1 MNTQKPTPKPE
12 QNQITIRGA
21 RTHNLK
27 GIDVDIPHN
36 ALTVVS
42 GVSGSGKSSLA
53 FDTVYAEGQRRYVES
68 LSAYARQF
76 LERIEKPDVDHMD
89 GLAPAIAIKQKNQ
102 TRNPRSTVATATEI
116 YDYLRLLYAR
126 CGTVTCLHCG
136 GIVKHD
142 TVDEIVAALLALPEG
157 TRTYALFP
165 IVRAEVKI
173 EPMQAAKSE
182 IEAEPESKPQKSVA
196 KKSAKSVKSAV
207 APAYDLTESLKER
220 LAELRRRGYNR
231 LYQAGKIVE
240 FSTPESLLELD
251 FAQPIFVLAD
261 RLALSSDIRSRIV
274 DAIETGY
281 RESGEIQFHLIPRT
295 PDSTQQNQSNL
306 IPSEAEH
313 SPSNINRSKES
324 SVILSKAGRSASEAN
339 RSNENIVILSKAGR
353 SASEANRS
361 NENIVILSEAGRSA
375 SEANRSNEN
384 IVILSEGGAFAAGV
398 EGPAVASAQPRTLR
412 FSAAFECT
420 TCHRA
425 YREPEPRL
433 FSFNNPFGACPRC
446 QGFGN
451 TIDFDPNLIIPD
463 KSKSLANG
471 AIAPWNGAK
480 YRPHHG
486 EMIRAAR
493 TAGIPTD
500 IPWYDLTADQQ
511 RFIEDGS
518 GSFPGIRGF
527 FSALE
532 RKKYKLHVRVFLSKY
547 RGYALCPDCRGQR
560 LRAEARAVL
569 INDKNICEVSSLT
582 ISEAQVFFDSLR
594 LSPAQTEV
602 AGKIL
607 EEVRQRIGFLHQVGL
622 DYLTLDRLSSTLSGG
637 ESQRIQ
643 LATSLGS
650 RLVGALYVL
659 DEPSIGL
666 HTRDTARLI
675 AIMQDLR
682 DLGNTILVVEHD
694 PDVIRSADH
703 LLDLGPGAGELGGHL
718 LASGTVAEVTRN
730 PASITGKYLS
740 GRLTIPVPKLRRE
753 PGRERLR
760 LTGARIHNLRGVD
773 VEIPLNMLVCVT
785 GVSGSGKSTLVHQVL
800 YRALTRA
807 LNQDAQPEGDPT
819 PLFRELSGTQHL
831 NEVVLV
837 DQSPIGRTPRSNPVT
852 YIKAFDDI
860 RALFAA
866 QPDAKRRNFGPGHF
880 SFNVPGGRCDVCEGD
895 GTVTVEMQ
903 FLADI
908 ELPCEECGG
917 TRYKPSVLDIKYKG
931 RNIHDVLNM
940 TVKEALTYFAG
951 HPRIVDK
958 LYVLDEVGLGYVR
971 LGQSATTLSGGEA
984 QRVKL
989 AAHLAT
995 ARSITG
1001 RTGNEAA
1008 ARARSRTLYILD
1020 EPTTGL
1026 HFDDVAKLLAA
1037 FRKLIEGGGS
1047 LLVIEHNLDVIK
1059 SADWVIDMG
1068 PEGGSAGG
1076 QIVATGTPEEIA
1088 ANPAS
1093 HTGHWLAPVLAPI
1106 PKPEPEPQ
1114 LTT

>member
-1 MNTQKPTPKPE
+1 MDSSLAIEPTSASPAATPASHPAHSAVSPSARIAAP
-12 QNQITIRGA
+12 NAITIRGA

-27 GIDVDIPHN
+27 GIDLDIPHN

-136 GIVKHD
+136 GTVKRD
-142 TVDEIVAALLALPEG
+142 TVDEIVATLLALGGREDEPA
-157 TRTYALFP
+157 TRAYALFP
-165 IVRAEVKI
+165 IQRTEIKL
-173 EPMQAAKSE
+173 EPLHDSAPTEEAA
-182 IEAEPESKPQKSVA
+182 APKPTPKPKKLT
-196 KKSAKSVKSAV
+196 KKSASSASS
-207 APAYDLTESLKER
+207 ALSLSLTDALKDR

-231 LYQAGKIVE
+231 LFQTTPSGEQRIVE

-251 FAQPIFVLAD
+251 FSQPVFVLAD
-261 RLALSSDIRSRIV
+261 RLSLSPDVRSRIV

-281 RESGEIQFHLIPRT
+281 RESGEIQFELVFRT
-295 PDSTQQNQSNL
+295 PNT
-306 IPSEAEH
+306 
-313 SPSNINRSKES
+313 
-324 SVILSKAGRSASEAN
+324 SVIST
-339 RSNENIVILSKAGR
+339 
-353 SASEANRS
+353 
-361 NENIVILSEAGRSA
+361 
-375 SEANRSNEN
+375 
-384 IVILSEGGAFAAGV
+384 EGGKAAAA
-398 EGPAVASAQPRTLR
+398 EKPASSSRLR
-412 FSAAFECT
+412 FSAAFECS

-433 FSFNNPFGACPRC
+433 FSFNNPYGACPRC

-451 TIDFDPNLIIPD
+451 TIDFDPDLIVPD
-463 KSKSLANG
+463 RSKTLAQG
-471 AIAPWNGAK
+471 AIAPWTTAK
-480 YRPHHG
+480 YRAPHG
-486 EMIRAAR
+486 EMIRFAKS
-493 TAGIPTD
+493 AGIPTD
-500 IPWYDLTADQQ
+500 VPWYDLTDTQ
-511 RFIEDGS
+511 REIIWDGPKS
-518 GSFPGIRGF
+518 RPATYPGIRGF
-527 FSALE
+527 FSELD

-547 RGYALCPDCRGQR
+547 RGYATCPDCRGQR

-569 INDKNICEVSSLT
+569 IRSGSGPAMNICEVTALT
-582 ISEAQVFFDSLR
+582 IASAQTFFDNLQ
-594 LSPAQTEV
+594 LSPSQIEI
-602 AGKIL
+602 AGKVL
-607 EEVRQRIGFLHQVGL
+607 EEVRQRTHFLHQVGL

-666 HTRDTARLI
+666 HTRDTAKLI
-675 AIMQDLR
+675 RILLELR

-703 LLDLGPGAGELGGHL
+703 LLDLGPGAGELGGQL
-718 LASGTVAEVTRN
+718 LASGTVPEVAAN
-730 PASITGKYLS
+730 PRSITGKYLS
-740 GRLTIPVPKLRRE
+740 GRLTIPVPRTRRE
-753 PGRERLR
+753 PGRERLT

-773 VEIPLNMLVCVT
+773 VEIPLGLLCCIT

-800 YRALTRA
+800 YRALCQTLHREENA
-807 LNQDAQPEGDPT
+807 AAPEPT
-819 PLFRELSGTQHL
+819 HLYRELSGSQHL
-831 NEVVLV
+831 NDVILV

-866 QPDAKRRNFGPGHF
+866 QPDAKRKSFTAGSF
-880 SFNVPGGRCDVCEGD
+880 SFNVPGGRCDTCEGD

-903 FLADI
+903 FLADV
-908 ELPCEECGG
+908 ELPCEECNG
-917 TRYKPSVLDIKYKG
+917 TRYKPSLLEIKYKG

-940 TVKEALTYFAG
+940 TVKEALVYFAG
-951 HPRIVDK
+951 HPKIVDK

-989 AAHLAT
+989 ASHLAAARANSSRSGSESTPTT
-995 ARSITG
+995 AAQS
-1001 RTGNEAA
+1001 A

-1026 HFDDVAKLLAA
+1026 HFDDVQKLLAA

-1059 SADWVIDMG
+1059 SADWIIDMG

-1076 QIVATGTPEEIA
+1076 QVVATGTPEEIA
-1088 ANPAS
+1088 ANPTS
-1093 HTGHWLAPVLAPI
+1093 HTGHYLAPVLQPH
-1106 PKPEPEPQ
+1106 
-1114 LTT
+1114 

>member
-1 MNTQKPTPKPE
+1 MND
-12 QNQITIRGA
+12 QITIRGA

-27 GIDVDIPHN
+27 SIDVDIPHN

-136 GIVKHD
+136 GMVKHD
-142 TVDEIVAALLALPEG
+142 TVDEIVSALFALPEG
-157 TRTYALFP
+157 TRTYVLFP
-165 IVRAEVKI
+165 IIRAEIKL
-173 EPMQAAKSE
+173 EPMQVPTVEETADAL
-182 IEAEPESKPQKSVA
+182 KPP
-196 KKSAKSVKSAV
+196 KKSATKKAAKSAV
-207 APAYDLTESLKER
+207 ASSILNLTDTLKDR
-220 LAELRRRGYNR
+220 LTELRRRGYNR
-231 LYQAGKIVE
+231 LYQAGRIVE

-251 FAQPIFVLAD
+251 FRQPIFALID
-261 RLALSSDIRSRIV
+261 RLTITPDSRARIV

-281 RESGEIQFHLIPRT
+281 RESGEVQFHTVPREGET
-295 PDSTQQNQSNL
+295 
-306 IPSEAEH
+306 EARK
-313 SPSNINRSKES
+313 I
-324 SVILSKAGRSASEAN
+324 
-339 RSNENIVILSKAGR
+339 
-353 SASEANRS
+353 
-361 NENIVILSEAGRSA
+361 
-375 SEANRSNEN
+375 
-384 IVILSEGGAFAAGV
+384 
-398 EGPAVASAQPRTLR
+398 R

-433 FSFNNPFGACPRC
+433 FSFNNPYGACPRC

-463 KSKSLANG
+463 KSKTLDEG
-471 AIAPWNGAK
+471 AIAPWTTAK

-486 EMIRAAR
+486 EMKRAAK
-493 TAGIPTD
+493 AANIPTNV
-500 IPWYDLTADQQ
+500 PWFDLTEYQQ
-511 RFIEDGS
+511 RFIEEGDD
-518 GSFPGIRGF
+518 SFPGIRGF
-527 FSALE
+527 FAALE

-569 INDKNICEVSSLT
+569 INNKNICETSALT
-582 ISEAQVFFDSLR
+582 IAEAQTFFDNLQ
-594 LSPAQTEV
+594 LSPAQTEI

-607 EEVRQRIGFLHQVGL
+607 EEVRQRIHFLHQVGL

-666 HTRDTARLI
+666 HTRDTAKLI
-675 AIMQDLR
+675 RIMKDLR

-718 LASGTVAEVTRN
+718 LASGTVAQVTAN
-730 PASITGKYLS
+730 PNSITGKYLS
-740 GRLTIPVPKLRRE
+740 GRLTIPVPKYRRE
-753 PGRERLR
+753 PGREHLK

-773 VEIPLNMLVCVT
+773 VDIPLGLLCCVT

-800 YRALTRA
+800 YRALMQA
-807 LNQDAQPEGDPT
+807 LGQTEGSDPAN
-819 PLFRELSGTQHL
+819 LFRELTGTHHL
-831 NEVVLV
+831 NDVILV

-866 QPDAKRRNFGPGHF
+866 QPDAKRRGFGSGHF

-908 ELPCEECGG
+908 ELSCEECNG
-917 TRYKPSVLDIKYKG
+917 TRYKAAILDIKYKG
-931 RNIHDVLNM
+931 KSIYDVLNM
-940 TVKEALTYFAG
+940 TVKEALVYFAG
-951 HPRIVDK
+951 HPKIVDK

-989 AAHLAT
+989 ASHLAT
-995 ARSITG
+995 ARSITT
-1001 RTGNEAA
+1001 RSTNETAA
-1008 ARARSRTLYILD
+1008 KVRSRALYILD

-1068 PEGGSAGG
+1068 PEGGSGGG
-1076 QIVATGTPEEIA
+1076 QIVAVGTPEEIA
-1088 ANPAS
+1088 ANPKS
-1093 HTGHWLAPVLAPI
+1093 HTGHWLAPVLKLPTA
-1106 PKPEPEPQ
+1106 KAEPELQ
-1114 LTT
+1114 VTA

>member
-1 MNTQKPTPKPE
+1 MMTETMEENAAAPE
-12 QNQITIRGA
+12 VSANDHIVIRGA

-36 ALTVVS
+36 SLTVVS

-136 GIVKHD
+136 GEVKRD
-142 TVDEIVAALLALPEG
+142 SVDEIVASLLALEDG
-157 TRTYALFP
+157 TRVYALFP
-165 IVRAEVKI
+165 IVRTEI
-173 EPMQAAKSE
+173 RLEPLVGSSVEQEEAPKPADKKAAKK
-182 IEAEPESKPQKSVA
+182 A
-196 KKSAKSVKSAV
+196 VKSSGNV
-207 APAYDLTESLKER
+207 AAETLTESLKER
-220 LAELRRRGYNR
+220 LLELRRRGYNR
-231 LYQAGKIVE
+231 LYQEKVAGEAGMIVE

-251 FAQPIFVLAD
+251 FSKPIFVLAD
-261 RLALSSDIRSRIV
+261 RLALSAELRSRLV

-281 RESGEIQFHLIPRT
+281 REAGEIQFQVLPR
-295 PDSTQQNQSNL
+295 
-306 IPSEAEH
+306 
-313 SPSNINRSKES
+313 
-324 SVILSKAGRSASEAN
+324 
-339 RSNENIVILSKAGR
+339 
-353 SASEANRS
+353 
-361 NENIVILSEAGRSA
+361 
-375 SEANRSNEN
+375 
-384 IVILSEGGAFAAGV
+384 EGGL
-398 EGPAVASAQPRTLR
+398 PPRIR
-412 FSAAFECT
+412 YSAAFECT

-451 TIDFDPNLIIPD
+451 TIDFDPKLIIPD
-463 KSKSLANG
+463 RSKSLDEG
-471 AIAPWNGAK
+471 AIHPWTTDK
-480 YRPHHG
+480 YRPHQG
-486 EMIRAAR
+486 EMKRAAKS
-493 TAGIPTD
+493 AGVPTNV
-500 IPWYDLTADQQ
+500 PWYDLTDEQ
-511 RFIEDGS
+511 RHFI
-518 GSFPGIRGF
+518 SFGGPGYGGIRAF
-527 FSALE
+527 FAELD

-547 RGYALCPDCRGQR
+547 RGYATCPDCRGTR

-569 INDKNICEVSSLT
+569 LQGRNIAEVVALT
-582 ISEAQVFFDSLR
+582 ITAATEFFDSLA
-594 LSPAQTEV
+594 LSPSQMEI
-602 AGKIL
+602 AGKVL
-607 EEVRQRIGFLHQVGL
+607 EEVRQRTSFLHQVGL
-622 DYLTLDRLSSTLSGG
+622 DYLTLDRLASTLSGG
-637 ESQRIQ
+637 EAQRIQ

-666 HTRDTARLI
+666 HTRDTAKLI
-675 AIMQDLR
+675 HIMEDLR

-694 PDVIRSADH
+694 PDVIRAADY
-703 LLDLGPGAGELGGHL
+703 LLDLGPGAGELGGQL
-718 LASGTVAEVTRN
+718 LAAGTVAEVEAN
-730 PASITGKYLS
+730 PNSITGKYLS
-740 GRLTIPVPKLRRE
+740 GRATIPVPKVRRE
-753 PGRERLR
+753 PGREHLK

-773 VEIPLNMLVCVT
+773 LDIPLGLLCCVT
-785 GVSGSGKSTLVHQVL
+785 GVSGSGKSTIVHQVL
-800 YRALTRA
+800 YRALQAA
-807 LNQDAQPEGDPT
+807 LGQAEGGDASSLYRGLT
-819 PLFRELSGTQHL
+819 GTQYL
-831 NEVVLV
+831 NECILV

-866 QPDAKRRNFGPGHF
+866 QPDAKRKNYAAGAF

-908 ELPCEECGG
+908 ELPCEECNG
-917 TRYKPSVLDIKYKG
+917 TRYKAQILDVKYKG
-931 RNIHDVLNM
+931 KNIFDVLSM
-940 TVKEALTYFAG
+940 TVKEALVYFAG
-951 HPRIVDK
+951 HPKIVDK
-958 LYVLDEVGLGYVR
+958 LYVLDEVGLSYVR

-989 AAHLAT
+989 ASHLAT
-995 ARSITG
+995 ARAITG
-1001 RTGNEAA
+1001 KGGTVTEATK
-1008 ARARSRTLYILD
+1008 ARSRTLYILD

-1059 SADWVIDMG
+1059 SADWVVDMG
-1068 PEGGSAGG
+1068 PEGGNGGG
-1076 QIVATGTPEEIA
+1076 QVVAEGTPEEIA
-1088 ANPAS
+1088 ANPRS
-1093 HTGHWLAPVLAPI
+1093 HTGHWLAPVLGMRQTAA
-1106 PKPEPEPQ
+1106 
-1114 LTT
+1114 